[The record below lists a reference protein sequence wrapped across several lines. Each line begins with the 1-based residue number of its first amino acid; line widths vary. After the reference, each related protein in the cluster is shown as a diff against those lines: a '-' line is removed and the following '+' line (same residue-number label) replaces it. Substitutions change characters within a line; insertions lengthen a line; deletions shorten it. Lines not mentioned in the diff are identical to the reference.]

1 MEDQM
6 ALFKSGNPTL
16 NARTFS
22 QFGQAANDSEA
33 MTISGTVNKVGIL
46 LALLMI
52 AAYFTWNFTL
62 SNPGIGYTIVIGG
75 TIAALIVAIIVSFK
89 KQTAPVLAPVY
100 AIFEGLALGGLSA
113 YMDTIYPGIAIEA
126 LTLTFTI
133 FLSLLVIYKFKI
145 IKATE
150 NFKLIVASATAGVAL
165 YYVASM
171 VAGLFHV
178 NLPLIHS
185 SSMFGIGFSLFVV
198 ILAAANLVVD
208 FDFIEAGAE
217 NRVPK
222 FMEWYGAFGLLVTLV
237 WLYVEILRL
246 LSKLRSR
253 N

>member
-1 MEDQM
+1 M

-16 NARTFS
+16 STKTFS
-22 QFGQAANDSEA
+22 QFGEATNDSEV
-33 MTISGTVNKVGIL
+33 MTVDGTVNKIGML
-46 LALLMI
+46 LGLLMI

-62 SNPGIGYTIVIGG
+62 SNPGVGYPIVVGG
-75 TIAALIVAIIVSFK
+75 TIAALIVAIVVAFK
-89 KQTAPVLAPVY
+89 KQAAPVLAPVY
-100 AIFEGLALGGLSA
+100 AILEGLALGGLSA
-113 YMDTIYPGIAIEA
+113 FMESVYPGIAIEA
-126 LTLTFTI
+126 LSLTFAI
-133 FLSLLVIYKFKI
+133 FLSLLLIYKFKI
-145 IKATE
+145 IRATE

-165 YYVASM
+165 YYVVSL

-185 SSMFGIGFSLFVV
+185 SSAFGIGFSLFVV

-208 FDFIEAGAE
+208 FDFIERGAE

-246 LSKLRSR
+246 LAKLRSR
-253 N
+253 D